1 MLASARKRL
10 TALVLTAAAATAG
23 TLVAVAPAP
32 QAAAAGTVEQVYS
45 KAMHRNVP
53 VKIVQGNGGGSKPTL
68 YLLDGL
74 RAPNNTSGWLQ
85 NTNVDN
91 YMAGKGTNVAIPFG
105 GAGSFY
111 TNWERRDPK
120 LGLNKWETFLTKEL
134 PAYMKAKHR
143 SDNRRNGIAG
153 LSMSG
158 TAALNLASRH
168 PNFYK
173 AVASYSGYPTVTMP
187 GFGQGIQASVAE
199 MGGNPTNMWG
209 IWPAGEW
216 GANDPFLT
224 AGNLAGKRVYVSAGT
239 GVGSKYD
246 SSLTPGSGNFNPTK
260 FAQMVP
266 LEVAASTSSR
276 LYIGR
281 LATVPGVKLTTNITP
296 DGAHWWDYWE
306 ARFKQSWNTTFRP
319 AFF

>member
-1 MLASARKRL
+1 MRKSVGKRL
-10 TALVLTAAAATAG
+10 TIAVAALA
-23 TLVAVAPAP
+23 TLVGTAVSVTP
-32 QAAAAGTVEQVYS
+32 QAQAAGTTEYVYS
-45 KAMHRNVP
+45 NAMHRKVP
-53 VKIVQGNGGGSKPTL
+53 VRIVDGGGSGPKPTL

-85 NTNVDN
+85 NTKVDSW
-91 YMAGKGTNVAIPFG
+91 MVGKGTNVAIPFG
-105 GAGSFY
+105 GGGSFY
-111 TNWERRDPK
+111 TDWEQRDPK
-120 LGLNKWETFLTKEL
+120 LGVNKWETFLTREL
-134 PAYMKAKHR
+134 PAYMKKHHN

-168 PNFYK
+168 PSFYK

-187 GFGQGIQASVAE
+187 GFTQGIQASVAE

-209 IWPAGEW
+209 FYPAGEW
-216 GANDPFLT
+216 FANDPFLS
-224 AGNLAGKRVYVSAGT
+224 AGNLAGHYVYVSSGT

-246 SSLTPGSGNFNPTK
+246 SSLTPGSGSFNPVK

-266 LEVAASTSSR
+266 LEVAASTSSQ
-276 LYIGR
+276 LYIAR
-281 LATVPGVKLTTNITP
+281 VATVPGVHLTTHITP
-296 DGAHWWDYWE
+296 DGAHWWDYWQD
-306 ARFKQSWNTTFRP
+306 RFKQSWATTFRP